1 MQTGPLPSIFFSPR
15 RREGKCGDKPL
26 SGTSP
31 DGETETG
38 SPTVTWL
45 WRSRLRHDC
54 SVHGCF
60 CCFFSETAYVTASPF
75 SFSLFFFLPHPPAV
89 DRRSVWREFCL
100 LFARF
105 LPLQQF
111 SPFLSLQAAV
121 QNTGKQA
128 GEREGEGEWETG
140 RVLHVWFYLWTCLAV
155 SERVRR
161 VFPWCRLS
169 SLFYASPSVSLC
181 IFAIRRILRVPVS
194 QAHLF
199 LLE

>member
-1 MQTGPLPSIFFSPR
+1 MEISRYRVLLPMGKQRPGHRQSSGCGAAVCGMISRARVLLLFFP
-15 RREGKCGDKPL
+15 G
-26 SGTSP
+26 
-31 DGETETG
+31 
-38 SPTVTWL
+38 
-45 WRSRLRHDC
+45 
-54 SVHGCF
+54 
-60 CCFFSETAYVTASPF
+60 TAYVTALPF
-75 SFSLFFFLPHPPAV
+75 SFSFSFSLLFFFSPPIPHSPPPAV

-111 SPFLSLQAAV
+111 SSFLSLQAAV

-128 GEREGEGEWETG
+128 GEREGDGEWETG

-169 SLFYASPSVSLC
+169 SLFYASPSVALC

>member
-1 MQTGPLPSIFFSPR
+1 MEISRYRVLLPMGKQRPGHRQSRGCGAAVCGMIVRCTGVSVVFFS
-15 RREGKCGDKPL
+15 G
-26 SGTSP
+26 
-31 DGETETG
+31 
-38 SPTVTWL
+38 
-45 WRSRLRHDC
+45 
-54 SVHGCF
+54 
-60 CCFFSETAYVTASPF
+60 TAYVTASPF

>member
-1 MQTGPLPSIFFSPR
+1 MEISRYRVLLPMGKQRPGHRQSRGCGAAVCGMIARCTGVSAVVFFRHGLRNCLTIFF
-15 RREGKCGDKPL
+15 
-26 SGTSP
+26 
-31 DGETETG
+31 
-38 SPTVTWL
+38 
-45 WRSRLRHDC
+45 
-54 SVHGCF
+54 
-60 CCFFSETAYVTASPF
+60 FSS
-75 SFSLFFFLPHPPAV
+75 FFFLPHHPAV
-89 DRRSVWREFCL
+89 DRRGVWREFCL

-169 SLFYASPSVSLC
+169 SLFYASPSVALC